1 MATTSYYC
9 NYVGYY
15 KSLLVLFTRYSD
27 VVVIAVAVVM
37 ILPCT
42 HNNKL
47 SDIRHTLEHPSLTS
61 VLRETHSLG
70 ATRIF
75 NWLWK
80 SLASA
85 SEDFL
90 GTTYVNLSH
99 L

>member
-1 MATTSYYC
+1 M
-9 NYVGYY
+9 
-15 KSLLVLFTRYSD
+15 
-27 VVVIAVAVVM
+27 VVIAVAVVM

-99 L
+99 LYDTLDDKSESRNHANFQFDTKG